1 MVRIWAETNEIQL
14 FLEMMT
20 LEHPSDQRER
30 VSTVFSVLD
39 QLKYKLLSRNMRYS
53 IVQNKMRASI
63 LDDPECNLSCLNG
76 GTCDNSTETAECVC
90 LDGYRG
96 SFCEIGR

>member
-1 MVRIWAETNEIQL
+1 
-14 FLEMMT
+14 
-20 LEHPSDQRER
+20 
-30 VSTVFSVLD
+30 
-39 QLKYKLLSRNMRYS
+39 MRYS

-63 LDDPECNLSCLNG
+63 LDDPECNLNCLNG